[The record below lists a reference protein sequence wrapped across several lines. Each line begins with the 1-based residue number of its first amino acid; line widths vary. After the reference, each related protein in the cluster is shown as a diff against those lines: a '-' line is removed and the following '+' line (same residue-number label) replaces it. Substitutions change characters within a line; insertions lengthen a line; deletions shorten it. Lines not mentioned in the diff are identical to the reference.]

1 MTQEHIKNKIV
12 DRLEFIFDPAFN
24 LEGKVHMVA
33 QNIMQSSAKEVHN
46 EVTKQKLTKMSKKD
60 LFDAVLADHY
70 INELLGNRD
79 KKIE

>member
-46 EVTKQKLTKMSKKD
+46 EVTK
-60 LFDAVLADHY
+60 
-70 INELLGNRD
+70 
-79 KKIE
+79 